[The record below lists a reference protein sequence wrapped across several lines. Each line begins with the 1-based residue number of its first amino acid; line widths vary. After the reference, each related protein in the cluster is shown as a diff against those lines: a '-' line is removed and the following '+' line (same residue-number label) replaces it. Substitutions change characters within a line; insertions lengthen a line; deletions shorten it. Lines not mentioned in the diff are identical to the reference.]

1 MTELKVCFVG
11 LKGSGK
17 TTVIE
22 SLIGDVITSAKFTT
36 YTNNATQQTAFPK
49 IECRIGDVE
58 DTRSACYS
66 TASPNNQDT
75 LYIKFKSD
83 DGYICFANE
92 MPGISDD
99 DEGHKICEMI
109 KKEIVYYDI
118 IYWCSDINTALTT
131 DFENNIFGDMVDV
144 LYLDT
149 LKKNI
154 KHKMVL
160 LFTFC
165 DTNLQEVKKMLD
177 KKDVIIDE
185 KKINHVN
192 NYYRINDIHNRR
204 FYMSTSDSH
213 ERIITYEN
221 ECSKQLKD
229 MVIRSRCNDPIEGY
243 IVDVNNNNDNNNN
256 NDDTTANDTCF
267 SKITNI
273 FMRRPKNY
281 EKTKNEETKKEKLK
295 TAKPKSVGLN
305 VSFNIT
311 WVWGHN
317 PLNNRLTCFAYHY
330 TEYMNKVYSV
340 SEETGELICNLDNVA
355 VNINMIKEMLYLD
368 NNYIEIYIMYTAFL
382 CDYNETSSYLSH
394 QCYYNGSIID
404 NCGDKFG
411 EASKTHRTLLL
422 LHQLSLGKRFNYSA
436 RNNPYLGMS
445 SLQDEDANDLN
456 IFAHVMH
463 NKNPDW
469 FDNGVSTKSVFSVY
483 KYWYMFGKCKV
494 YYRTYYKHYSKLMD
508 CEPLRI
514 KNKDGYI
521 EINMSYKS
529 FPYKSNREDVDMTN
543 VCVPYHAWHDYC
555 LRKNNQYVCSNHFL
569 EDVENMYGNLYPR
582 HNVNISALV
591 MYVMKNENCSLFQ
604 RKYN

>member
-229 MVIRSRCNDPIEGY
+229 MVIYYLNLIM
-243 IVDVNNNNDNNNN
+243 
-256 NDDTTANDTCF
+256 AN
-267 SKITNI
+267 
-273 FMRRPKNY
+273 
-281 EKTKNEETKKEKLK
+281 
-295 TAKPKSVGLN
+295 
-305 VSFNIT
+305 
-311 WVWGHN
+311 
-317 PLNNRLTCFAYHY
+317 
-330 TEYMNKVYSV
+330 
-340 SEETGELICNLDNVA
+340 
-355 VNINMIKEMLYLD
+355 
-368 NNYIEIYIMYTAFL
+368 
-382 CDYNETSSYLSH
+382 
-394 QCYYNGSIID
+394 
-404 NCGDKFG
+404 
-411 EASKTHRTLLL
+411 
-422 LHQLSLGKRFNYSA
+422 
-436 RNNPYLGMS
+436 
-445 SLQDEDANDLN
+445 
-456 IFAHVMH
+456 
-463 NKNPDW
+463 
-469 FDNGVSTKSVFSVY
+469 
-483 KYWYMFGKCKV
+483 
-494 YYRTYYKHYSKLMD
+494 
-508 CEPLRI
+508 
-514 KNKDGYI
+514 
-521 EINMSYKS
+521 
-529 FPYKSNREDVDMTN
+529 
-543 VCVPYHAWHDYC
+543 
-555 LRKNNQYVCSNHFL
+555 
-569 EDVENMYGNLYPR
+569 
-582 HNVNISALV
+582 
-591 MYVMKNENCSLFQ
+591 
-604 RKYN
+604 